1 MGHVGLSKME
11 MVMQISS
18 GARGGGG
25 HVGSEQILF
34 LGPVSKKKKYGIN
47 MRADHDTGQTL
58 DDGWV
63 TVSQSC

>member
-1 MGHVGLSKME
+1 MGQVGLSKME

-34 LGPVSKKKKYGIN
+34 LG
-47 MRADHDTGQTL
+47 L
-58 DDGWV
+58 
-63 TVSQSC
+63 